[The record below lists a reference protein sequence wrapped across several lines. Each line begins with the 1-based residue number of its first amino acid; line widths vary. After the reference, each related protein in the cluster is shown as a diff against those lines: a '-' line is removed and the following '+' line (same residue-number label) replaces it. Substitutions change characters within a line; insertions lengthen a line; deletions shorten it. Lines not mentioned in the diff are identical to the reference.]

1 MTTYTVSTLPQ
12 GNITFSTTS
21 ATGATGSIYTTS
33 GSNGVSWSSVTSSS
47 NLDVKG
53 SAIIDGDLIVGGR
66 SITKMLE
73 KIEDRLAILQE
84 PDPAKLEKYAAL
96 KKAYEQ
102 YKLLEKLIGEE

>member
-1 MTTYTVSTLPQ
+1 MTTYTVTSLPPTS
-12 GNITFSTTS
+12 ITINGTTS
-21 ATGATGSIYTTS
+21 ATGSIFTTA
-33 GSNGVSWSSVTSSS
+33 GSNGSSWSTYSSS
-47 NLDVKG
+47 PNLDVKG
-53 SAIIDGDLIVGGR
+53 SATIEGDLTVGGR

-84 PDPAKLEKYAAL
+84 PDPAKLEKYVAL